1 MAANSYPALNDV
13 MYSELVILTE
23 KVADLYPEIRYMNHL
38 PLVKKDNSVIL
49 KLFSLEFSLVLFSLQ
64 YLKLIFAF
72 VRRECK
78 TILRLTFFLLRTAR
92 REEQL
97 VLMESGIGSPCL
109 DCRYIFILTLRGKT

>member
-72 VRRECK
+72 VRR
-78 TILRLTFFLLRTAR
+78 
-92 REEQL
+92 
-97 VLMESGIGSPCL
+97 
-109 DCRYIFILTLRGKT
+109 